1 MAHEEQ
7 LRYISL
13 VKECFVQS
21 GTNGL
26 KILEI
31 GSYDVNGSIRKYF
44 PDSVYT
50 GVDLCAGPGVDLVGF
65 GHEVGLPDEN
75 LDIAISCECFEHDP
89 NWVRTL
95 NNMYR
100 MTKPGGVIAFTCA
113 TTGRLEHGTRRTA
126 SEFSPGTQF
135 VGLDYYRNLDR
146 ADFEAELNLEEMF
159 SDYIFFTMST
169 SFDLYFVGWK
179 KGETPFIGDKEE
191 FRRRVHDIRNIRKFR
206 FKLYDVPVNIARP
219 FMKEESFQDFACNYY
234 NKIKPFRRF
243 IKSLTRP
250 KRS

>member
-1 MAHEEQ
+1 MAHIEQ
-7 LRYISL
+7 LTFVSL
-13 VKECFVQS
+13 VKKYFVQNKTS
-21 GTNGL
+21 GL

-31 GSYDVNGSIRKYF
+31 GSYDVNGSIRKFF
-44 PDSVYT
+44 PDSSYV

-65 GHEVGLPDEN
+65 GHEVNLPDAC

-89 NWVRTL
+89 NWIQTL

-100 MTKPGGVIAFTCA
+100 MTKPGGMVVVTCA
-113 TTGRLEHGTRRTA
+113 TLGRLEHGTRRTA

-146 ADFEAELNLEEMF
+146 THFEAGLNLRDMF
-159 SDYIFFTMST
+159 SEYLFFTMPT

-179 KGETPFIGDKEE
+179 NGETRFAGDKGEFSRQVE
-191 FRRRVHDIRNIRKFR
+191 DIKKIRKFR

-219 FMKEESFQDFACNYY
+219 FMKEEPFQDFSCHYY
-234 NKIKPFRRF
+234 NKIKPFRGF
-243 IKSLTRP
+243 IKSLTHP
-250 KRS
+250 KKA